1 MSVRIVTASRAS
13 ITRAPLVRL
22 VNSPMA
28 LTKPSARG
36 NLPAAPEFRLLS
48 VTSLASLRSGRS
60 ARSPGGHSSP
70 VVSIVRNRTPR
81 NRESNDRKSLQSLE
95 VIYSLLVSLE
105 RVNTLIYR
113 REHICNRRIERK
125 THIEQEGGYSKSV
138 TTNVPNETALNSC
151 SRNKF
156 RLR

>member
-13 ITRAPLVRL
+13 VTRASLVRL
-22 VNSPMA
+22 VTSPMA
-28 LTKPSARG
+28 LTKPSACG
-36 NLPAAPEFRLLS
+36 NLPAAREFRLLP
-48 VTSLASLRSGRS
+48 VTSLASLRSERPG
-60 ARSPGGHSSP
+60 RSPGGHSSP
-70 VVSIVRNRTPR
+70 VVGIVRNRTPR
-81 NRESNDRKSLQSLE
+81 NRESNDHKSLQSLE

-125 THIEQEGGYSKSV
+125 THIEQEGGYFKSV
-138 TTNVPNETALNSC
+138 TTNIPNETALNPC
-151 SRNKF
+151 FRNDF